1 MKETG
6 IVVNL
11 SKTPIQIRRIYISY
25 FKKQVI
31 ELVEQSQK
39 IIEEIEEKAKN
50 IWDFY
55 FFKIDMTDYSSVLN
69 EVQTDEELRILND
82 KIENIDSIINLLESV
97 SLHDDMFMCPS
108 EIIMTPDMFKIY
120 DKITKER

>member
-39 IIEEIEEKAKN
+39 IREEIEEKAKN